1 MKLKKL
7 TTNQMNDI
15 NTKSTKTVLNSVSR
29 KHRVLYYLRN
39 TLGIL
44 LFIFFSFASLSFL
57 QFVFRQPTGFVEI
70 FFISVF
76 FILLPAFLFL
86 IMRYSDFID
95 PVDNEILKKE
105 NEFFLLEHEEQIQNI
120 SSPMK
125 TWLALFYNRERENKN
140 FPYHNEKFKQ
150 FYCEIKEDINQQ
162 DANGDTLLHYILEHE
177 PHSPFVAQALLM
189 NADIHIQNNQGIS
202 PYDLIL
208 LHTPEYIVCLEKLNI
223 STKITQ
229 QTGYTKPVSRL

>member
-7 TTNQMNDI
+7 TTNQKNDI
-15 NTKSTKTVLNSVSR
+15 NTKATKTVLSSVSR
-29 KHRVLYYLRN
+29 KHRVFYYLRN

-44 LFIFFSFASLSFL
+44 LFIFFCFALLSFL

-70 FFISVF
+70 FFISGF

-86 IMRYSDFID
+86 IMRYSDFIN
-95 PVDNEILKKE
+95 PVDNEIRKKE
-105 NEFFLLEHEEQIQNI
+105 NELFLLEHEEQIQNI

-125 TWLALFYNRERENKN
+125 TWLALFYNRERDNSK

-150 FYCEIKEDINQQ
+150 FYGEIKENINQQ
-162 DANGDTLLHYILEHE
+162 DENGDTLLHYILEHE

-189 NADIHIQNNQGIS
+189 NANIHIQNKQGIS
-202 PYDLIL
+202 PYDLIM

-223 STKITQ
+223 SAKVTQ